1 MAIQGPAGSI
11 WYTDNNQSVGTYPFV
26 NIKQTESGHFLLMDD
41 TLNKEQIILQH
52 GKTGTHIQMLPNGD
66 YEHRVYGNNFS
77 IIVNDH
83 NVVIQGVCNIEVHSD
98 SKLHVY
104 GDSNIQ
110 VDGSLYAT
118 AGADSYVHVEGALDV
133 SSTGGVTISAGGV
146 VPGVSNDI
154 TLITGGVV
162 NVKGDL
168 NVSGGITA
176 GAISSNAGI
185 TAVGKVFA
193 TGGLETLGGA
203 NIGFSTPG
211 PIVPNGAVTTTT
223 SVISPFTSSSVH
235 QGGVVSD
242 IFGPTSIMRLF
253 DAIHDHIAPSG
264 GGPTTPAPQS
274 AY

>member
-1 MAIQGPAGSI
+1 MIQAPAGSI
-11 WYTDNNQSVGTYPFV
+11 WYTEQIEIGTYPFINV
-26 NIKQTESGHFLLMDD
+26 KQSESGHFLLMDD
-41 TLNKEQIILQH
+41 TPSKEQVILQH
-52 GKTGTHIQMLPNGD
+52 GKTGTFIHMKPNGD
-66 YEHRVYGNNFS
+66 YEQRIYGNNFS
-77 IIVNDH
+77 IVVNDQ
-83 NVVIQGVCNIEVHSD
+83 NVVIQGICNIEVHSD

-118 AGADSYVHVEGALDV
+118 AGADSYLHVDGNLDV

-146 VPGVSNDI
+146 VPGVSSDI
-154 TLITGGVV
+154 TLVTGGVV

-168 NVSGGITA
+168 NVSGTING
-176 GAISSNAGI
+176 GSISSQSGI
-185 TAVGKVFA
+185 TAVGKVFG

-211 PIVPNGAVTTTT
+211 QIITSGVATATVSASAPLTT
-223 SVISPFTSSSVH
+223 SSVH

-253 DAIHDHIAPSG
+253 DAIHDHVAPSG
-264 GGPTTPAPQS
+264 GGPTSPAPQS